1 MSDPVRALCDTSHAY
16 AGTMVRLTVVS
27 VLAAAAL
34 ALPSSAGAAPSQQ
47 YYVSL
52 GDSYATGYQ
61 PTSSAGGT
69 RNGFA
74 YQLPGLAAKRGYR
87 LKLVNFGCG
96 GATSSSILQERLTA
110 RARCKGPGA
119 PRYTGTQA
127 GAAEAFLRRNRGK
140 VGLITV
146 SIGGNDITACVREP
160 DPVPCVGRALPKVER
175 NLATLLS
182 RLRRAAGPKVRIVG
196 ITYPDVILGQW
207 VGEGANQDL
216 AKLSVVAF
224 RSLINPA
231 LKKRYEAAG
240 GRFVDV
246 TRATGAYT
254 PLEQTV
260 DVPPYGTI
268 PAAVADVC
276 RLSYYCS
283 DRDIH
288 ATTAGYQIIAELIA
302 NTLPRRR

>member
-1 MSDPVRALCDTSHAY
+1 MPRLSLLCALA
-16 AGTMVRLTVVS
+16 VS
-27 VLAAAAL
+27 GAL
-34 ALPSSAGAAPSQQ
+34 ALPAAADAAPKQQ

-61 PTSSAGGT
+61 PTSKTGGT

-96 GATSSSILQERLTA
+96 GATSISILRQELA
-110 RARCKGPGA
+110 ADARCKGPGA
-119 PRYTGTQA
+119 PRYTGTQVA
-127 GAAEAFLRRNRGK
+127 AAEAFLRANRGR

-146 SIGGNDITACVREP
+146 SIGGNDITRCVREA
-160 DPVPCVGRALPKVER
+160 DAVTCVATALPQVEK
-175 NLATLLS
+175 NLAALLK
-182 RLRRAAGPKVRIVG
+182 RLRRAGGNRVRLVG

-207 VGEGANQDL
+207 VGDGANPDL

-231 LKKRYEAAG
+231 LKKTYEAAG

-246 TRATGAYT
+246 TKATGAYT
-254 PLEQTV
+254 PLERTT
-260 DVPPYGTI
+260 DYPPYGTI

-276 RLSYYCS
+276 RLSFYCS
-283 DRDIH
+283 NRDIH
-288 ATTAGYQIIAELIA
+288 ATTEGYRIIAELVA
-302 NTLPRRR
+302 RTLPRRG

>member
-1 MSDPVRALCDTSHAY
+1 MFRIPVLCALA
-16 AGTMVRLTVVS
+16 
-27 VLAAAAL
+27 AAAAL
-34 ALPSSAGAAPSQQ
+34 ALPAAAGAATKPQ

-61 PTSSAGGT
+61 PTSKSGGT

-74 YQLPGLAAKRGYR
+74 YQLPGLAAKRGYK
-87 LKLVNFGCG
+87 LTLVNFGCG
-96 GATSSSILQERLTA
+96 GATSSSILRERLA
-110 RARCKGPGA
+110 ADARCKGPGA

-127 GAAEAFLRRNRGK
+127 GAAEAFLRRNRGR

-146 SIGGNDITACVREP
+146 SIGGNDITRCAREA
-160 DPVPCVGRALPKVER
+160 DAVTCVGRALPQVER
-175 NLATLLS
+175 NLATLLK
-182 RLRRAAGPKVRIVG
+182 RLRAAAGAKVRIVG

-207 VGEGANQDL
+207 VGEGANPDL

-224 RSLINPA
+224 ESLINPA

-260 DVPPYGTI
+260 DYPPYGTI
-268 PAAVADVC
+268 PVAVADVC
-276 RLSYYCS
+276 RLSFYCS

-288 ATTAGYQIIAELIA
+288 ATTEGYRIIAELIA
-302 NTLPRRR
+302 KTLPRRR